1 MAAAR
6 VYGRGQYTGWTLLAA
21 MVIWSFLSM
30 LPDADVL
37 GFRFG
42 IQYAD
47 PWGHRGATH
56 SFAVALGLA
65 MAVGVIAPLFRL
77 SPVRTAVVFA
87 LVVGSHAVL
96 DTLTDGGLG
105 CALWWPFD
113 NHRYFALWN
122 PIPVAPIGLRYFSKD
137 GLSVALAELVLFSPV
152 FIYAVWPRQ
161 KRRSEANTGQSVT

>member
-6 VYGRGQYTGWTLLAA
+6 IYGRGLSTKRAVFVSMLVWSALA
-21 MVIWSFLSM
+21 F

-42 IQYAD
+42 IRYAD

-56 SFAVALGLA
+56 SFAFALALA
-65 MAVGVIAPLFRL
+65 MAIGVCAPLLRL
-77 SPVRTAVVFA
+77 SPMRTGAFAAVVIS
-87 LVVGSHAVL
+87 SHAIL

-113 NHRYFALWN
+113 NHRYFAPWN
-122 PIPVAPIGLRYFSKD
+122 PIPVSPIGLGFFSRR
-137 GLSVALAELVLFSPV
+137 GFSVALAELLLFSPL
-152 FIYAVWPRQ
+152 FFYAMWPR
-161 KRRSEANTGQSVT
+161 KSRARI